1 VVDETLLASN
11 FESLVVGAH
20 QFGCGIESQLE
31 SWYRFLVQP
40 DPYKT
45 LALSQGSSGT
55 AQWVGV
61 DTVLLA
67 QRADFLRPDSL
78 VAVIVLSDEND
89 SEVDV
94 RSFGGSAW
102 NFMSSQFHAK
112 AYPTVRDLLLAELLG
127 QVPGA
132 NEGVISS
139 ICPIHVVD
147 ATPTGTD
154 PLYGY
159 RPAMSAI
166 VERLKTSLL

>member
-1 VVDETLLASN
+1 MGV
-11 FESLVVGAH
+11 H

-40 DPYKT
+40 DPYASLGLDKT
-45 LALSQGSSGT
+45 GKF

-94 RSFGGSAW
+94 RSFGGTAW
-102 NFMSSQFHAK
+102 NFMSSQVQPAARHLG
-112 AYPTVRDLLLAELLG
+112 VRDHSGRPA
-127 QVPGA
+127 V
-132 NEGVISS
+132 
-139 ICPIHVVD
+139 HVVRVRKEPQRLRVHD
-147 ATPTGTD
+147 DEGGFYTTATRTTGAST
-154 PLYGY
+154 
-159 RPAMSAI
+159 
-166 VERLKTSLL
+166 